1 MLGFIQ
7 VLGGLAL
14 FLFGISQLSS
24 GMEKLAGDQIQKWL
38 DRVTN
43 SRLKSIAF
51 GTAATALLQSSGL
64 LMVTMIGLV
73 NANLMAVPQAIMV
86 MLGQEIGTT
95 LTAQIV
101 AFDVGDLRLIMV
113 IMGWVFLEFFPNR
126 DWRKYG
132 QILMGLGIIFVG
144 MSYMASA
151 MTHLI
156 EIPQIAGTLGMMG
169 QYPLLGV
176 LAGILATALTQSSTA
191 VTSTVVA
198 MGMSNAITLP
208 GAIGIILG
216 ANIGSCVT
224 GLVASIRL
232 SAAARQT
239 SYAQITINVIGVLLF
254 LPFINQFASLIEFT
268 SSDLPRQIAN
278 AHTIFNV
285 TVSLLLFPFVYQI
298 AALARR
304 LAPDDPPESRQRVT
318 AFIDEMQYGVP
329 AVAITEAG
337 RELVRLGSVAGEMV
351 ELSCDALLSLDSEK
365 AERVLV
371 LEDQVVDRVTNEL
384 ENFVNNLLLG
394 ELTQAQHKRAFQI
407 KNLLIDIERVGD
419 MAEDIALF
427 ALDRNKRDI
436 PFSEA
441 ATTDL
446 RRLTHFAHSI
456 FMGAL
461 HAFRD
466 SDAAMAWA
474 VIDAE
479 SEFDTIYWQVRESHI
494 RRTEAGLC
502 HPEANVIF
510 TETLR
515 LLERISDHSENLG
528 VSVTRSLKSATPPP
542 PEQLVALIPRPDHED
557 NATALALEANHDG
570 AGVER

>member
-24 GMEKLAGDQIQKWL
+24 GMEKLAGEQIQKWL

-51 GTAATALLQSSGL
+51 GSAATALLQSSGL

-101 AFDVGDLRLIMV
+101 AFEIGNFRLILV
-113 IMGWVFLEFFPNR
+113 ILGWIFLEFFPHR

-151 MTHLI
+151 MTLLI
-156 EIPQIAGTLGMMG
+156 EIPRVAGTLAMMG

-176 LAGILATALTQSSTA
+176 LAGIVATALTQSSTA

-198 MGMSNAITLP
+198 MGMSNAIALP

-224 GLVASIRL
+224 GLVASMRL

-239 SYAQITINVIGVLLF
+239 SYAQIFINVFGVLLF
-254 LPFINQFASLIEFT
+254 LPFITPYAGLIERT
-268 SSDLPRQIAN
+268 SSELPRQIAN

-285 TVSLLLFPFVYQI
+285 SVSLMLFPFVQQI
-298 AALARR
+298 AAIARK
-304 LAPDDPPESRQRVT
+304 LAPDDPAEGRQKVT
-318 AFIDEMQYGVP
+318 IYIDEMQYGVP
-329 AVAITEAG
+329 AVAIKEAG
-337 RELVRLGSVAGEMV
+337 RELVRLGEVAGEMV
-351 ELSCDALLSLDSEK
+351 ELSCDALLNLDTAK
-365 AERVLV
+365 AERVLL

-427 ALDRNKRDI
+427 ALDRVDRDI
-436 PFSEA
+436 PFTDA
-441 ATTDL
+441 AL
-446 RRLTHFAHSI
+446 GELTQLSSFAHAI
-456 FMGAL
+456 FNGAL
-461 HAFRD
+461 QSFRD
-466 SDAAMAWA
+466 SDAARAWA

-479 SEFDTIYWQVRESHI
+479 SEFDNMYWQVRETHI

-528 VSVTRSLKSATPPP
+528 VSVSRALKSIAPPP
-542 PEQLVALIPRPDHED
+542 HEELALLIPRPG
-557 NATALALEANHDG
+557 NSGGAVSVVSATSQNG
-570 AGVER
+570 SSS